1 MNDYN
6 WYHGILWTGFFIDLS
21 FLIVCLFLCTRNYQ
35 PKYIKA
41 FIILGFSNLPFTIA
55 IMLKFYGVDQKSEAL
70 NLITTLIRVCEPLF
84 EFSFFS
90 YLFFQFI
97 PSLLFKKLMLM
108 PISLFAIIYCIAIII
123 ELYKKN
129 SLLSTFKFASFLV
142 LNLTIITM
150 CFIYFKK
157 LFELQAIQNLSK
169 QPSFWIVTGVF
180 FYFTTEIVTDIFTN
194 YFIVKQMQ
202 EQALS
207 IFSVNYFSELIEYTL
222 FIKAF
227 LCKTKPS

>member
-21 FLIVCLFLCTRNYQ
+21 FLIACLFLCTRTYQ

-41 FIILGFSNLPFTIA
+41 FIILGISNLPFAFATI
-55 IMLKFYGVDQKSEAL
+55 LKFYGVDQKSESL
-70 NLITTLIRVCEPLF
+70 NLIITIIRICEPIF
-84 EFSFFS
+84 EISFFL

-97 PSLLFKKLMLM
+97 PSPLVKKLTLI
-108 PISLFAIIYCIAIII
+108 PISLFAIIYFISLVP
-123 ELYKKN
+123 ELPKKN
-129 SLLSTFKFASFLV
+129 DLPSAFKFASFLI
-142 LNLTIITM
+142 LNLTIITL

-157 LFELQAIQNLSK
+157 LFEVQAIQNLSE
-169 QPSFWIVTGVF
+169 QPSFWIVTGIF
-180 FYFTTEIVTDIFTN
+180 FYFTTEIVTDIFTS
-194 YFIVKQMQ
+194 YFIFKRMQ
-202 EQALS
+202 EQALG
-207 IFSVNYFSELIEYTL
+207 IFSANYFSELIEYSL

>member
-1 MNDYN
+1 
-6 WYHGILWTGFFIDLS
+6 
-21 FLIVCLFLCTRNYQ
+21 
-35 PKYIKA
+35 
-41 FIILGFSNLPFTIA
+41 
-55 IMLKFYGVDQKSEAL
+55 
-70 NLITTLIRVCEPLF
+70 
-84 EFSFFS
+84 
-90 YLFFQFI
+90 
-97 PSLLFKKLMLM
+97 M